1 LPADDRDIARSGARR
16 RQRDARTDAKHTGEG
31 DLRESRAPKRLSWLR
46 TGARASQSL
55 SPGRPASSPARLRS
69 HRPRALPT

>member
-1 LPADDRDIARSGARR
+1 LPANDRDIARSGTRR

-31 DLRESRAPKRLSWLR
+31 DLRESRAPKRLSRLR
-46 TGARASQSL
+46 TAPRARQSL
-55 SPGRPASSPARLRS
+55 SPGRPAFSPAPLRS